1 MLHGWLILLRRGAAT
16 DVLKAR
22 GLYAVSSFP
31 EITRDDFENT
41 RLQSPVSDALY
52 AYCRTGRA

>member
-16 DVLKAR
+16 DVRKA
-22 GLYAVSSFP
+22 SD
-31 EITRDDFENT
+31 ITRDDFENT
-41 RLQSPVSDALY
+41 RLQYPVYDAPY